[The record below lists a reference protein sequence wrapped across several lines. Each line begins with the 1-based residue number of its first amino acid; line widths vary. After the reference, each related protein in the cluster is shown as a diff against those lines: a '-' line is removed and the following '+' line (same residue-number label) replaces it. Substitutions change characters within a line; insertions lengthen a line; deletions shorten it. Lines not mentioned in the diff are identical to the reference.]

1 MLHQRSAE
9 EARQYRRAIQVNGH
23 EYVLSAYVG
32 AAPVRG
38 TYVDGN
44 EVNDNA
50 LPQGFLV
57 EQPPASVTPPHFHEV
72 NQFQVVVGGG
82 GRMGKK
88 AADPLTVQYANGHSP
103 YGPIVAGA
111 EGLTYF
117 TLRAAWD
124 PGAKYMPKS
133 RDRLKKGHQRQK
145 LGRPVTPATPE
156 TLRALSA
163 PETLT
168 LIDREEDG
176 MAAWLMRIAPGA
188 AAPIPDPADGGG
200 QYHVVVTGSLLR
212 DGAEMPRLS
221 CLFATTDEPAYE
233 ACAGAEGLE
242 MLVLQFPKG

>member
-72 NQFQVVVGGG
+72 NQFQVV
-82 GRMGKK
+82 
-88 AADPLTVQYANGHSP
+88 
-103 YGPIVAGA
+103 VAGA